1 MISNIVEPCVL
12 RYIESP
18 LLLPGGFGMLES
30 IDSAY
35 NEAEFRCHTKYSR
48 IFDVITWML
57 VVDVVVDVIVML
69 LILLLSLLLS
79 SSSSS

>member
-35 NEAEFRCHTKYSR
+35 NAAEFRCQTKYSR
-48 IFDVITWML
+48 IFDIITWL
-57 VVDVVVDVIVML
+57 FVVGVVVVVM
-69 LILLLSLLLS
+69 SL
-79 SSSSS
+79 

>member
-35 NEAEFRCHTKYSR
+35 NEAEFRCQTKYSR
-48 IFDVITWML
+48 IFDIITWL
-57 VVDVVVDVIVML
+57 FVVGVVVVVM
-69 LILLLSLLLS
+69 SL
-79 SSSSS
+79 

>member
-30 IDSAY
+30 IDSVY
-35 NEAEFRCHTKYSR
+35 NEAEFPCHPKYSR
-48 IFDVITWML
+48 IFDIQPSKF
-57 VVDVVVDVIVML
+57 VVVVYVVFIYPE
-69 LILLLSLLLS
+69 
-79 SSSSS
+79 